1 MHNHKTNV
9 STGQQIV

>member
-9 STGQQIV
+9 STGQQVV